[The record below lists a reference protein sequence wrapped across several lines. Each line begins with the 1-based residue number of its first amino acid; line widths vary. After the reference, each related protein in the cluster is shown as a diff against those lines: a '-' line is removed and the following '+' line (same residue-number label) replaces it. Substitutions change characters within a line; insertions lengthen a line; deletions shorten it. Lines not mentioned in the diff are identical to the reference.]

1 MSAGRPL
8 AAAIVAALAVSAAI
22 PVPVAAHAIGGTFQ
36 LPLPLWLDL
45 AGAAAAVG
53 ASFVIVVAA
62 GRRRPDARSAVRPPR
77 MPAAA
82 AEAAHRMLQLVG
94 LVWWYGAIA
103 VGFVIDDISPPP
115 AVLLWVG
122 IWIALPIG
130 AVLVGNPWP
139 SLSPFRSTLAGLE
152 WLAERGGTRLDAG
165 LRYPRRLA
173 RWPAVALLGAAIWA
187 ELILPGGARAVSVAW
202 IMTAYTLITICGAVA
217 FGRAGW
223 LRNGELFEVMLAWYG
238 RIGPLRGR
246 SLRGWLGGLGAVRG
260 RGWSDA
266 AFSSSCS
273 AASRTTGCGRPAWA
287 R

>member
-1 MSAGRPL
+1 
-8 AAAIVAALAVSAAI
+8 
-22 PVPVAAHAIGGTFQ
+22 VPVAAHAIGGTFQ

-103 VGFVIDDISPPP
+103 VGFVIDDISPLP

-139 SLSPFRSTLAGLE
+139 SLSPFRSTLAGWSGWRSAE
-152 WLAERGGTRLDAG
+152 ARGSMPASATPDARHGGRQSRCLA
-165 LRYPRRLA
+165 PQ
-173 RWPAVALLGAAIWA
+173 
-187 ELILPGGARAVSVAW
+187 S
-202 IMTAYTLITICGAVA
+202 
-217 FGRAGW
+217 
-223 LRNGELFEVMLAWYG
+223 
-238 RIGPLRGR
+238 GR
-246 SLRGWLGGLGAVRG
+246 S
-260 RGWSDA
+260 
-266 AFSSSCS
+266 
-273 AASRTTGCGRPAWA
+273 
-287 R
+287 